1 MVVMARSDLILKLVE
16 SGLQANEELFKQ
28 TVETLIVDEKSK
40 NHNVLAE
47 RLEDVLRK
55 GNSTKFDNS
64 SNVNT
69 FKLHKN
75 KNMFFEISP
84 TFTFDSLILE
94 ENVITCFQDIIQEQ
108 FRSDLLRSYNLE
120 PRNRILLSGPPGNG
134 KTSIA
139 EALARELMVPLVTVR
154 YEGIVESYL
163 GETAN
168 RLNELFDYVKT
179 RRCVL
184 FFDEFD
190 TIGKE
195 RGDTQE
201 TGEIKRVV
209 SSLLL
214 QIDRLPSHVIVV
226 TATNHPEL
234 LDRAV
239 WRRFQLKLEIS
250 PPNRKQI
257 GKWFDRYEKENNLE
271 LQYTKQTLIDNLEGL
286 SYSDLNEFGL
296 DIKRRHVLSIPNSD
310 LRKIVKSALQNL
322 RLQYSNPELGD
333 ERNE

>member
-1 MVVMARSDLILKLVE
+1 MARSDLILKLVE
-16 SGLQANEELFKQ
+16 AGLQGNEELFKR

-40 NHNVLAE
+40 NHNVLSE
-47 RLEDVLRK
+47 KLEGILRK
-55 GNSTKFDNS
+55 GNSRKFDDS
-64 SNVNT
+64 SNVNS

-84 TFTFDSLILE
+84 IVTFDSLILE
-94 ENVITCFQDIIQEQ
+94 ENVINSFQDIIQEQ

-139 EALARELMVPLVTVR
+139 EALASALMVPLITVR

-195 RGDTQE
+195 RGDSQE

-239 WRRFQLKLEIS
+239 WRRFQLKLDIL

-257 GKWFDRYEKENNLE
+257 GMWIDGYEKENKLE
-271 LQYTKQTLIDNLEGL
+271 LEYTKQTLINNLEGL
-286 SYSDLNEFGL
+286 SYSDLREFGL
-296 DIKRRHVLSIPNSD
+296 DIKRRHVLSLPNSD
-310 LRKIVKSALQNL
+310 MRKIVKSALKNL
-322 RLQYSNPELGD
+322 RYQYSNPELGD
-333 ERNE
+333 ERNER

>member
-1 MVVMARSDLILKLVE
+1 MARSDLIIKLIE
-16 SGLQANEELFKQ
+16 SGMQGNDELFKR
-28 TVETLIVDEKSK
+28 TVEALIVDEKSK
-40 NHNVLAE
+40 NHNILAE
-47 RLEDVLRK
+47 RLEAALRK
-55 GNSTKFDNS
+55 KNLKKLDN
-64 SNVNT
+64 NINT
-69 FKLHKN
+69 LALHKN
-75 KNMFFEISP
+75 KNMFYETIPSL
-84 TFTFDSLILE
+84 TFDSLILE
-94 ENVITCFQDIIQEQ
+94 ENIIQSLQGMVEEH

-120 PRNRILLSGPPGNG
+120 PRNRILLAGPPGNG

-139 EALARELMVPLVTVR
+139 EALAMDLMVPLITVR
-154 YEGIVESYL
+154 YEGLMESYL

-179 RRCVL
+179 KRCVL

-195 RGDTQE
+195 RGDSQE

-239 WRRFQLKLEIS
+239 WRRFQLKLDIALPS
-250 PPNRKQI
+250 RKQI
-257 GKWFDRYEKENNLE
+257 GIWIDRYQKENE
-271 LQYTKQTLIDNLEGL
+271 FDLQYSKNTLVNHLEGL
-286 SYSDLNEFGL
+286 NYSDLNEFGL
-296 DIKRRHVLSIPNSD
+296 DIKRKYVLSIPSSNM
-310 LRKIVKSALQNL
+310 RNIVKSALENL
-322 RLQYSNPELGD
+322 RFQYSNGELGG
-333 ERNE
+333 EKNE